1 MAKANEI
8 NEEQFEQDFVAGMLE
23 AAKTR
28 INLETP
34 TMRIIR
40 NERVLFTF
48 RVRALDEDEWAK
60 CRRKSLMNRGKPTE
74 EVNNA
79 RFINQVIYE
88 ATLEEDKE
96 KTWKVKQLWKQ
107 FGVVTGSELV
117 GKILSV
123 GEKNKIFEVISNLS
137 GYYDDYEDM
146 VKN

>member
-28 INLETP
+28 INPETP
-34 TMRIIR
+34 TIKIIR
-40 NERVLFTF
+40 DEKVLFTF
-48 RVRALDEDEWAK
+48 RVRALDEDEWQS

-88 ATLEEDKE
+88 ATLEDDKE

>member
-28 INLETP
+28 INPETP
-34 TMRIIR
+34 TIKIIR
-40 NERVLFTF
+40 NEKLLFTF
-48 RVRALDEDEWAK
+48 RVRALDEDEWQS

>member
-28 INLETP
+28 INPETP
-34 TMRIIR
+34 TIKIIR
-40 NERVLFTF
+40 DEKLLFTF
-48 RVRALDEDEWAK
+48 RVRALDEDEWQS

>member
-28 INLETP
+28 INPETP
-34 TMRIIR
+34 TIKIIR
-40 NERVLFTF
+40 NEKLLFTF
-48 RVRALDEDEWAK
+48 RVRALDEDEWQS
-60 CRRKSLMNRGKPTE
+60 CRRKSLINRGKPTE

>member
-1 MAKANEI
+1 MAKTNEI

-28 INLETP
+28 INPETP
-34 TMRIIR
+34 TIKIIR
-40 NERVLFTF
+40 NEKLLFTF
-48 RVRALDEDEWAK
+48 RVRALDEDEWQS

>member
-28 INLETP
+28 INPETP
-34 TMRIIR
+34 TIKIIR
-40 NERVLFTF
+40 DERVLFTF
-48 RVRALDEDEWAK
+48 RVRALDEDEWQS

>member
-28 INLETP
+28 INPETP
-34 TMRIIR
+34 TIKIIR
-40 NERVLFTF
+40 DEKVLFTF
-48 RVRALDEDEWAK
+48 RVRALDEDEWQS